1 MAKQD
6 IDVKGHTAADPQA
19 VFRLLGDST
28 TWPSWTAI
36 DTASIDEP
44 GGPDGVGEVRTF
56 RTGRYVIR
64 ERIAERVPDRRLTY
78 VLLSGVPARDYR
90 AEIDLTPGAGGGTD
104 IRWHT
109 TFTSKIPG
117 LGGVIRKRLD
127 KITRE
132 FVDGLAAHA
141 TTEGRV

>member
-1 MAKQD
+1 
-6 IDVKGHTAADPQA
+6 
-19 VFRLLGDST
+19 
-28 TWPSWTAI
+28 
-36 DTASIDEP
+36 
-44 GGPDGVGEVRTF
+44 
-56 RTGRYVIR
+56 
-64 ERIAERVPDRRLTY
+64 

-90 AEIDLTPGAGGGTD
+90 AEIDLTPAAGGGTD

-141 TTEGRV
+141 

>member
-6 IDVKGHTAADPQA
+6 IDVKGHSSADPQA

-28 TWPSWTAI
+28 TWPRWTPIEEAVI
-36 DTASIDEP
+36 EEP
-44 GGPDGVGEVRTF
+44 GGPDGVGEVRRFT
-56 RTGRYVIR
+56 TGRYVIR

-90 AEIDLTPGAGGGTD
+90 AEIDLTPAAGGGTD

-117 LGGVIRKRLD
+117 LGGVIRRRLD